1 MQSLSACH
9 CGCILET
16 VPWGQCWQRT
26 LALWALVF
34 GYDQS
39 AHPFLHSGY
48 RYFIMHGV
56 QAALAELADAQDLG
70 SCISDVRVQV
80 P

>member
-1 MQSLSACH
+1 MPCSAA
-9 CGCILET
+9 LPAT
-16 VPWGQCWQRT
+16 TDVYRK
-26 LALWALVF
+26 LLWANA
-34 GYDQS
+34 GRGQQ
-39 AHPFLHSGY
+39 AHPFLHSAD